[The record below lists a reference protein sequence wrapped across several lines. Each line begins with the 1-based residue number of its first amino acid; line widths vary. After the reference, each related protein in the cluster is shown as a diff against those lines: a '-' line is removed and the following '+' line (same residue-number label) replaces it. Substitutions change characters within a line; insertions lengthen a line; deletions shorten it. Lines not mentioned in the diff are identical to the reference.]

1 MLSPQNE
8 ESNKY
13 WALNADTIAKVC
25 ATDAQLGL
33 TEEEAAKRLTRYGY
47 NNVVKPKKN
56 KVLLILLRQFT
67 SPFTLLLGIS
77 TILSFFFREW
87 LDGFAILIVIILNIV
102 VGFLMEYQ
110 AHRSMKALEKLN
122 IVHARIIRDGEM
134 IAIKSEL
141 LVPGDLLFVETGGMI
156 TADARIINSKQL
168 QIDESMLSGES
179 FPVNKTCNPLPENTP
194 LVERHNML
202 YKGTLVTKGNGL
214 AIVVNTG
221 IKTEV
226 GKLAD
231 IVQQSEQTAT
241 PLEIKVRQL
250 SKKLIWITLA
260 AIIIILTGSFFYGTP
275 VTKVIKLAIALSVAA
290 IPEGL
295 PVVTTL
301 VLSFGVLRM
310 AKHKVIIKKLSA
322 VETLGEINVICTD
335 KTGTLTKNDIEVS
348 LIHIP
353 DLSAHVQ
360 INTADIAIH
369 WMENKRI
376 SGTIAYDH
384 LCKISVLCNTAVY
397 QPGGDGSTTSG
408 SSLEIALL
416 KMVYASGI
424 KFNQYWQEF
433 SKIDEFPFSSE
444 TRVMFTRHEV
454 KGPRRYYYVAAKGAV
469 EEILK
474 YCTFQEAEN
483 GKSQMGEE
491 EKEQWKAI
499 ATKHAQS
506 GFRMLA
512 FAYRE
517 TLAPEQHFAHD
528 LTLAGIIGF
537 SDPLREG
544 VTEAIKECKK
554 AGIRIIMITGD
565 HPETA
570 KNIALQLG
578 ISTSWEEV
586 MSGSAMKPYDQLTV
600 SDRARW
606 LNSTIFA
613 RVSPEQKQQLITVL
627 QDEKM
632 IVAMTGDGVNDAPA
646 LKKADIGVAMG
657 QRGTQVA
664 REAADMVLKD
674 DAFTSIVSA
683 VRQGRIILENIRK
696 YVIFLLSCNLSELL
710 IFTVCA
716 LFNLPFQLFPLQ
728 ILFINFVTD
737 VMPALALGVSYSG
750 DQIMQ
755 RKPYPPGTPI
765 IDKKRW
771 MAILVYSLIITATT
785 LSAVATS
792 YLIFHDNEQRYAVYN
807 NILFYTLIF
816 SQLLQAFNMTF
827 NRKIPFH
834 KTDVFR
840 NQAIW
845 YAIAACVILSLAAY
859 WTTPVRLALEITS
872 ISWQNWSII
881 LLYSI
886 LPVVIIRYLKKW
898 KWTI

>member
-1 MLSPQNE
+1 MLSSQNE
-8 ESNKY
+8 ENNKY
-13 WALNADTIAKVC
+13 WALDADTIAKVC
-25 ATDAQLGL
+25 ATDSTSGL
-33 TEEEAAKRLTRYGY
+33 TREEAAKRLIRYGY
-47 NNVVKPKKN
+47 NNVITARKN
-56 KVLLILLRQFT
+56 KALLILLRQFT

-87 LDGFAILIVIILNIV
+87 LDGFAILIVIILNII

-110 AHRSMKALEKLN
+110 AHRSIKALEKLN
-122 IVHARIIRDGEM
+122 IVHARIIRDGQMVE
-134 IAIKSEL
+134 IKSDL
-141 LVPGDLLFVETGGMI
+141 LVPGDLLFVETGGMV

-168 QIDESMLSGES
+168 QVDESMLSGES
-179 FPVNKTCNPLPENTP
+179 FPADKICYPLPANTA

-214 AIVVNTG
+214 AIIVNTG

-250 SKKLIWITLA
+250 STKLIWITLA
-260 AIIIILTGSFFYGTP
+260 LIIVILTGSFFYGTP
-275 VTKVIKLAIALSVAA
+275 VTKVIKIAIALSVAA

-310 AKHKVIIKKLSA
+310 AKHKAIIKKLSA

-335 KTGTLTKNDIEVS
+335 KTGTLTKNNIEVS

-360 INTADIAIH
+360 IDATGTSIH
-369 WMENKRI
+369 WMENNCI
-376 SGTIAYDH
+376 SRAIAYDH
-384 LCKISVLCNTAVY
+384 LCKISALCNTAVY
-397 QPGGDGSTTSG
+397 QPGGDVSTTSG
-408 SSLEIALL
+408 SPLEIALL
-416 KMVYASGI
+416 KMVHASGA
-424 KFNQYWQEF
+424 KLTQYQQAF
-433 SKIDEFPFSSE
+433 SKIDELPFSSE
-444 TRVMFTRHEV
+444 TRVMFTRHKE
-454 KGPRRYYYVAAKGAV
+454 KDRRQYYVSAKGAA

-474 YCTFQEAEN
+474 YCTSVEAEN

-491 EKEQWKAI
+491 EREQWKTI

-517 TLAPEQHFAHD
+517 TSAYEQYFMHD

-544 VTEAIKECKK
+544 VKEAIKECKK
-554 AGIRIIMITGD
+554 AGIRIVMITGD

-578 ISTSWEEV
+578 ISTPTEEV
-586 MSGSAMKPYDQLTV
+586 MPGSAMKPYDQLTV
-600 SDRARW
+600 SDREKW
-606 LNSTIFA
+606 LNSTVFA
-613 RVSPEQKQQLITVL
+613 RVSPEQKQQLIAVL
-627 QDEKM
+627 QDERM

-664 REAADMVLKD
+664 REAADMILKD
-674 DAFTSIVSA
+674 DAFTTIVSA

-710 IFTVCA
+710 TFTVCA
-716 LFNLPFQLFPLQ
+716 LFNLPFQLLPLQ

-771 MAILVYSLIITATT
+771 MAILVYSLIITVTT
-785 LSAVATS
+785 LAAVATS
-792 YLIFHDNEQRYAVYN
+792 YLILRDKEQKYAVYN

-816 SQLLQAFNMTF
+816 SQLLQVFNMTF
-827 NRKIPFH
+827 NRKIAFH

-845 YAIAACVILSLAAY
+845 YSIAGCVILSFVAY

-886 LPVVIIRYLKKW
+886 LPVVIIRCLKKW